1 MYLLW
6 LFDEQ
11 RFAEAQRQL
20 ERFRALQPDSLAHA
34 PYVAMVELGN
44 ERYAAAAKAAAP
56 LILVARDSGRAE
68 RYRTPLGWDFRIGM
82 LTWFSAA
89 GRLRDTREAGEIL
102 LNMPGG
108 PPCAPIPDGRCI
120 VLPREMPRRVM
131 TVQLRQA
138 FTAVPA
144 EARRALREAIAAGR
158 RDTLAHLVFVS
169 ANPGSAL
176 AYRIT
181 RDTTLLSEWIRA
193 SRDTI
198 FPFAYAALV
207 LARGDSTH
215 ARRLF
220 ERHASVDREI
230 PDYSDPRREDALLN
244 RYAWADVLAALGE
257 RRRALDIYEQLDS
270 TRREVLVPTASQ
282 IMHVMS
288 LAERALLHEQL
299 GERERAIEL
308 YDAFV
313 EAWQDA
319 DPELQPMVRRARD
332 AAERLRGGGGD
343 RPPGA

>member
-1 MYLLW
+1 
-6 LFDEQ
+6 
-11 RFAEAQRQL
+11 
-20 ERFRALQPDSLAHA
+20 
-34 PYVAMVELGN
+34 
-44 ERYAAAAKAAAP
+44 
-56 LILVARDSGRAE
+56 
-68 RYRTPLGWDFRIGM
+68 
-82 LTWFSAA
+82 
-89 GRLRDTREAGEIL
+89 
-102 LNMPGG
+102 
-108 PPCAPIPDGRCI
+108 
-120 VLPREMPRRVM
+120 
-131 TVQLRQA
+131 
-138 FTAVPA
+138 
-144 EARRALREAIAAGR
+144 
-158 RDTLAHLVFVS
+158 
-169 ANPGSAL
+169 
-176 AYRIT
+176 
-181 RDTTLLSEWIRA
+181 
-193 SRDTI
+193 
-198 FPFAYAALV
+198 
-207 LARGDSTH
+207 
-215 ARRLF
+215 LF